1 MDPISM
7 ILFGIS
13 AFIIALCGVLMWLAG
28 LKIGPFIFF
37 ISITIG
43 VILCFKGL
51 FANKK

>member
-13 AFIIALCGVLMWLAG
+13 AFIIALCGVLMWLAEI
-28 LKIGPFIFF
+28 KIGFFIFF
-37 ISITIG
+37 ISIIIG
-43 VILCFKGL
+43 ITLCLKGL